1 METIDELN
9 AQVAQLR
16 AEVEQ
21 LRGQIA
27 NAGVNAL
34 AAAPSGY
41 YMLKYS
47 GEEID
52 TKLGKI

>member
-1 METIDELN
+1 MATIDELD

-27 NAGVNAL
+27 SAGVNAL
-34 AAAPSGY
+34 AAAPSCSNTAA
-41 YMLKYS
+41 KR
-47 GEEID
+47 
-52 TKLGKI
+52 

>member
-1 METIDELN
+1 MATIDELD

-27 NAGVNAL
+27 STGVNAL

>member
-1 METIDELN
+1 MATIDELD

-27 NAGVNAL
+27 SADFG
-34 AAAPSGY
+34 SGSD
-41 YMLKYS
+41 S
-47 GEEID
+47 GSGSCSD
-52 TKLGKI
+52 CS

>member
-1 METIDELN
+1 MATIDELN

-21 LRGQIA
+21 LRGQIDS
-27 NAGVNAL
+27 AGVNAL

>member
-1 METIDELN
+1 MATIEELS
-9 AQVAQLR
+9 AQVTQLR
-16 AEVEQ
+16 TEVEQ
-21 LRGQIA
+21 LQA
-27 NAGVNAL
+27 QLSSAGVNAL

-52 TKLGKI
+52 NLLDQI

>member
-1 METIDELN
+1 MATIEELS
-9 AQVAQLR
+9 AQVVQLR
-16 AEVEQ
+16 EEVEQ

>member
-1 METIDELN
+1 MATIDELN

-27 NAGVNAL
+27 SAGVNAL
-34 AAAPSGY
+34 AAPPSG
-41 YMLKYS
+41 
-47 GEEID
+47 
-52 TKLGKI
+52 

>member
-1 METIDELN
+1 MATIDELN

-34 AAAPSGY
+34 AAAPPAITCSNIAV
-41 YMLKYS
+41 KR
-47 GEEID
+47 
-52 TKLGKI
+52 

>member
-1 METIDELN
+1 MATIDELD

-27 NAGVNAL
+27 SAGVNAL
-34 AAAPSGY
+34 APSPSGY

-47 GEEID
+47 GE
-52 TKLGKI
+52 

>member
-1 METIDELN
+1 MATIDELN

-16 AEVEQ
+16 
-21 LRGQIA
+21 GQIA
-27 NAGVNAL
+27 SAGVNAL